1 MGTMLRVET
10 EATMPHMNKP
20 LKKTMLDGSQINEK

>member
-10 EATMPHMNKP
+10 APTMPHMNAP
-20 LKKTMLDGSQINEK
+20 LELDAPL